1 MGEIDVVKMEGL
13 RIFIC
18 DDERRMLSMIA
29 KKVSECLPESDI
41 RVFSCGS
48 DLLQCLQTQVCDI
61 LLLDIDMP
69 DITGL
74 EIAGKLSLFEKRPLL
89 LFVTS
94 HDELVY
100 DSFQYHPFTFLRKSS
115 FDREMQAALEDCV
128 RELQHRERHFCFRW
142 EGKQVFLLLS
152 ELFYFEAEGNY
163 LKVFS
168 KTGQY
173 RFRSTITSVENTLAG
188 CGFIRIHKGFLI
200 NQAAVR
206 LFNAKEVELFDGTT
220 LPIGKSY
227 AKTAEEQFLRYLRV

>member
-1 MGEIDVVKMEGL
+1 MGEIDLGKPDDMW
-13 RIFIC
+13 IFIC
-18 DDERRMLSMIA
+18 DDERQMLSRIA

-41 RVFSCGS
+41 RVFSSGS
-48 DLLQCLQTQVCDI
+48 ELLQCLQTKGCGI

-74 EIAGKLSLFEKRPLL
+74 EIAGQLSHLEKKPLL
-89 LFVTS
+89 VFVTS

-100 DSFQYHPFTFLRKSS
+100 DSFQYHPFAFIRKNSLDS
-115 FDREMQAALEDCV
+115 EIKAVLDDCV

-152 ELFYFEAEGNY
+152 EIFYFEAEGNY
-163 LKVFS
+163 LKIFS
-168 KTGQY
+168 KPGQY

-206 LFNAKEVELFDGTT
+206 LLNAKEVKLLDGTL

>member
-29 KKVSECLPESDI
+29 KKVLECLPESDI
-41 RVFSCGS
+41 RVFSSGS

-142 EGKQVFLLLS
+142 EGKRVFLLLS

-227 AKTAEEQFLRYLRV
+227 AKTAEEQFLRYLG

>member
-1 MGEIDVVKMEGL
+1 MGEIDLEKMDDL

-18 DDERRMLSMIA
+18 DDERRMLQMIA
-29 KKVSECLPESDI
+29 EKVSEHLPECDI
-41 RVFSCGS
+41 RVFSSGS
-48 DLLQCLQTQVCDI
+48 DLLQCLQTKGCDI

-74 EIAGKLSLFEKRPLL
+74 EIAGKLSSLEKRPLL

-115 FDREMQAALEDCV
+115 FDREIQPALEDCV

-142 EGKQVFLLLS
+142 EGKRVCLLLS

-163 LKVFS
+163 LNIFS
-168 KTGQY
+168 KLGQY

-206 LFNAKEVELFDGTT
+206 LFNAKEVELFDGTL

-227 AKTAEEQFLRYLRV
+227 AKTAEKQFLRYLRI

>member
-1 MGEIDVVKMEGL
+1 
-13 RIFIC
+13 
-18 DDERRMLSMIA
+18 MIA
-29 KKVSECLPESDI
+29 QKVSECLPESDI
-41 RVFSCGS
+41 RVFSSGS
-48 DLLQCLQTQVCDI
+48 DLLKCLQTEACDI

-74 EIAGKLSLFEKRPLL
+74 EIAGCLSRLEKRPLL
-89 LFVTS
+89 VFVTS

-100 DSFQYHPFTFLRKSS
+100 ESFQYHPFAFLRKSS
-115 FDREMQAALEDCV
+115 FDREIQSALEDCV
-128 RELQHRERHFCFRW
+128 REFQHRERHFSFRW
-142 EGKQVFLLLS
+142 EGKRVCLLLS
-152 ELFYFEAEGNY
+152 EIFYFEAEGNY

-173 RFRSTITSVENTLAG
+173 RFRSTITSVENTLTG

-206 LFNAKEVELFDGTT
+206 LFHAKGVELFDGTM

-227 AKTAEEQFLRYLRV
+227 AKTAEEQFLRYLA

>member
-41 RVFSCGS
+41 RVFSSGS

-128 RELQHRERHFCFRW
+128 WELQHRERHFCFRW
-142 EGKQVFLLLS
+142 EGKRVFLLLS

-227 AKTAEEQFLRYLRV
+227 AKSAEEQFLRYLG

>member
-29 KKVSECLPESDI
+29 QKVSECLPESDI
-41 RVFSCGS
+41 RVFSSGS

-128 RELQHRERHFCFRW
+128 RELQHRERNFCFRW

>member
-1 MGEIDVVKMEGL
+1 MGEIDVVRMEGL

-29 KKVSECLPESDI
+29 KKVLECLPESDI
-41 RVFSCGS
+41 RVFSSRS

>member
-115 FDREMQAALEDCV
+115 FDREMHAALEDCV